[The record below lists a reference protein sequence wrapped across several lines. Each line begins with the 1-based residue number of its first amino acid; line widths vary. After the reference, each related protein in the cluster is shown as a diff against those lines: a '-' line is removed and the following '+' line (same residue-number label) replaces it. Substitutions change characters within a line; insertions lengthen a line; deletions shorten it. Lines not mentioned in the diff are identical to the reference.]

1 MKDDT
6 EYSTPWKKV
15 NITANII
22 VTAVPYKAPFLLPCI
37 KEWWAYV
44 IVTPEDNNNI
54 VFNNGNSKGL
64 TACIPN
70 GGHCAPNSTLGDI
83 ALWKNA
89 QNIAKKKKTSDIINK
104 PTPKFNPFCTA
115 LVWLPNKFLLK
126 LHL

>member
-1 MKDDT
+1 VKEDT

-22 VTAVPYKAPFLLPCI
+22 VTNVPYKAPFLLPCI
-37 KEWWAYV
+37 NEWCAYV
-44 IVTPEDNNNI
+44 IVTPDDNNKI
-54 VFNNGNSKGL
+54 VFNNGNSKGF

-70 GGHCAPNSTLGDI
+70 GGHWAPNSTLGEI

-89 QNIAKKKKTSDIINK
+89 QNIAKKKKTSETMNN

-115 LVWLPNKFLLK
+115 LV
-126 LHL
+126 